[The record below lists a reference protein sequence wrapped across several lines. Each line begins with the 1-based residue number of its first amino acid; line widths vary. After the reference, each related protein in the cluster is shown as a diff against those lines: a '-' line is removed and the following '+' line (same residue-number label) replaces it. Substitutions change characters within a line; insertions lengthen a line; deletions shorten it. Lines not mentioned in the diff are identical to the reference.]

1 MNAFQEHI
9 LKKNYM
15 VPLNMREHNLKMKA
29 FTAFQD
35 TKYHRRKEERQ
46 ELILRA
52 LATKTVNRLK

>member
-1 MNAFQEHI
+1 
-9 LKKNYM
+9 M